1 MTSVAP
7 MKVLFT
13 EDQQRSYRDE
23 GFKWLTANYRTKQFD
38 MGHLDGPAYSP
49 QGGYSGLEVTT
60 YIGKR
65 FNQFRLNL
73 FTRADFL
80 NGAVFSDSPLVK
92 TSTSILA
99 GFTIAYFFWESR
111 TLVEADK

>member
-1 MTSVAP
+1 

-23 GFKWLTANYRTKQFD
+23 GFKRLTANYRTKQFD

-49 QGGYSGLEVTT
+49 QGGYGELQVTT

-65 FNQFRLNL
+65 FNRFKLNL
-73 FTRADFL
+73 FARTDFS
-80 NGAVFSDSPLVK
+80 NGAVFADSPQVK
-92 TSTSILA
+92 SNTSILA
-99 GFTIAYFFWESR
+99 GFAIAYFFWESR
-111 TLVEADK
+111 TLVEAEK